1 MDECVREM
9 TFEEEYEILKREA
22 NKLFESEID
31 GCETPKANCIV
42 RRALRCIG
50 KLEKEIKLCKEYKE
64 LEEKLCVM
72 FAGDCSLSD
81 VVENL
86 ERHITEHGKDHPV
99 NARILTYEDADKWNE
114 YRKLE
119 EQGRLLKLQC
129 NVGTEVFAI
138 FPIGDHYEKCQIK
151 KIEIRST
158 VIGKIRYFIEPTAH
172 LGCSF
177 SYFDDEFEKRVFLT
191 KEEAEAKL
199 KEMEASNIRDE

>member
-31 GCETPKANCIV
+31 GCEEPKANCIV
-42 RRALRCIG
+42 RRALRCID
-50 KLEKEIKLCKEYKE
+50 KLTKENKLAKEYRE
-64 LEEKLCVM
+64 
-72 FAGDCSLSD
+72 
-81 VVENL
+81 
-86 ERHITEHGKDHPV
+86 
-99 NARILTYEDADKWNE
+99 
-114 YRKLE
+114 LE

-151 KIEIRST
+151 KIEIRSS
-158 VIGKIRYFIEPTAH
+158 VMGKIRYFVEPTAH
-172 LGCSF
+172 RGCSF

-199 KEMEASNIRDE
+199 KEMETSTE